1 MFIIS
6 MILELY
12 KLKDNSNSNSSL
24 SLNLNL
30 NLKILLFFTINYINY
45 IMAYLID
52 SLALFS
58 ISLMSYLFPC
68 LQSNQISVKLA
79 TSYIAS
85 TIHAIMVSLMSALVT
100 LGENMPLSLY
110 YYSIGYYVSD
120 IWFLLY
126 INVIQ
131 SKSIFTETPLIIHH
145 LVMLLYEG
153 YSIIYDTSDTLAFYF
168 MNRVLLAEIAV
179 IPLNALWYFRTYNS
193 NNKRGITISG
203 ISLAITY
210 FFSRVVN
217 LSILFVE
224 VFYSPIRYVG
234 LCGFPVL
241 VFNYMWF
248 YKIMK
253 GCFKQ
258 LKK

>member
-1 MFIIS
+1 

-12 KLKDNSNSNSSL
+12 KLKDNSNSNSNS

-45 IMAYLID
+45 INSIMAYLID

-58 ISLMSYLFPC
+58 ISIMSYVFPC

-85 TIHAIMVSLMSALVT
+85 IIHAIMVSLMSALVI

-120 IWFLLY
+120 IWFLMY

-131 SKSIFTETPLIIHH
+131 SKSIFTETPVIIHH

-153 YSIIYDTSDTLAFYF
+153 YSVVYDPSDTLAFYF
-168 MNRVLLAEIAV
+168 MNRVLLEEIAV
-179 IPLNALWYFRTYNS
+179 IPLNALWYFRKFNS
-193 NNKRGITISG
+193 NNKRGIIISG

-217 LSILFVE
+217 LTILFVE

-248 YKIMK
+248 YKIIK
-253 GCFKQ
+253 GGV
-258 LKK
+258 LSI